1 MKAMMMSSNHDASVK
16 LNVDSTKTKNKSQNG
31 LFKI

>member
-16 LNVDSTKTKNKSQNG
+16 LNVDTAKAKNKSQKG
-31 LFKI
+31 LFQI